1 MVGRVGPIDGTS
13 TEWRGC
19 GHCVLRVVDVVL
31 KALLKVSVVL
41 TLQVR
46 MQRLAVAKG
55 LTQGHKSK
63 LDPGAIW
70 HHSPSKLCCHA
81 ASLQSARW
89 WRMRA
94 HCLNSRCFCIVSLNR
109 ALFSLCLPV
118 RMKQRRWVVGAG
130 TFWLFRGD
138 LPPAS
143 YCPSQG
149 KGLKLVGAFSPTPR
163 PGISRPK
170 SQTSW

>member
-1 MVGRVGPIDGTS
+1 MARPQNGEAVGTVCS
-13 TEWRGC
+13 EWLMWFSKHSWRWVLSSLCKWGCRGLQWLRGSPK
-19 GHCVLRVVDVVL
+19 GHQ
-31 KALLKVSVVL
+31 SE
-41 TLQVR
+41 
-46 MQRLAVAKG
+46 
-55 LTQGHKSK
+55 
-63 LDPGAIW
+63 LDPRAIW
-70 HHSPSKLCCHA
+70 HHSPSKLCCRA
-81 ASLQSARW
+81 ASLQSAHW

-94 HCLNSRCFCIVSLNR
+94 HCPNSRCFCIVSLNR

-130 TFWLFRGD
+130 TFWLFKGD

-143 YCPSQG
+143 YCPSRG

-170 SQTSW
+170 AQASW